1 MLAERGSAMAT
12 LYDRTVLPPE
22 EPEPLH
28 RMVEAMRTAD
38 GPATLLGPDD
48 VKWELPAEA
57 YRVLREVLE
66 AMADGLAI
74 TVVPQ
79 HTRLTTQEA
88 ADMLGISRPTLVKLL
103 GDGEIP
109 YEQRGRHRRVLLTDV
124 LDYQQ
129 RARVEQKK
137 QLDDLVSEAA
147 EHDLYTSTATPRPTR

>member
-1 MLAERGSAMAT
+1 MTTM
-12 LYDRTVLPPE
+12 YDRTVLPPD
-22 EPEPLH
+22 EPEPLN
-28 RMVEAMRTAD
+28 RMVEAMRKAD
-38 GPATLLGPDD
+38 GPATLVGPDD
-48 VKWELPAEA
+48 VRWELPPEA
-57 YRVLREVLE
+57 YRVLRDVLE

-88 ADMLGISRPTLVKLL
+88 ADVLGISRPTLVKLL

-124 LDYQQ
+124 LDYQE

-137 QLDDLVSEAA
+137 QLDSLVVEAA
-147 EHDLYTSTATPRPTR
+147 ENDLYSSTATPRPTR